1 MQTDLMTAFKS
12 TPEGTELSRMVDVLV
27 IEKVCDSEADTPRS
41 SKREA
46 NSQPA
51 MPAQGIRAS
60 SKSQ

>member
-1 MQTDLMTAFKS
+1 MKTDLMTAFKS
-12 TPEGTELSRMVDVLV
+12 TPEVKELSRMVDVLV

-51 MPAQGIRAS
+51 MPA
-60 SKSQ
+60 